1 MKKELFE
8 IWKLGK
14 TQKHVSE
21 KAAYEVAGVTENDN
35 MSTHPRFKPGAYFY
49 PMLKIHKVR
58 KEELIPGVEP
68 PARLVTSL
76 RDGVAKRSDVFIA
89 DRFLKTLEK
98 DYCKDLL
105 ADTSDALRWL
115 DSTDQELDSET
126 KKKMNCFTFDFKAL
140 YDSLEPNLVMEAVRN
155 AMNTCRPDWS
165 TEFKDWIISLI
176 DFSLRASVAKYDDSW
191 WRQNNGIPT
200 TGGSLCVQLANIT
213 VYYVM
218 LTKVYSVPNMMA
230 DIKSIKR
237 FIDDGGGFHFGN
249 EAQFHAWLA
258 EVNRRIGPLGLHI
271 DESSYQTNSQFI
283 NLLDVQYCF
292 DIEGKLQTDLYVKET
307 DSRSYLNFSSAHPNH
322 TFSGNV
328 YSQSLRL
335 RRIINDD
342 ERLRKRLKELSKA
355 FKEAGYPEKMV
366 TEITNKVQNSARNIT
381 TQAKEES
388 EDSGQIIV
396 VSTFE
401 ADKNIVDAVKR
412 SEDSFKKSFRAQRGP
427 LFKFVKKVGPNI
439 RCQVN
444 SQAKP

>member
-1 MKKELFE
+1 M
-8 IWKLGK
+8 
-14 TQKHVSE
+14 
-21 KAAYEVAGVTENDN
+21 
-35 MSTHPRFKPGAYFY
+35 
-49 PMLKIHKVR
+49 
-58 KEELIPGVEP
+58 
-68 PARLVTSL
+68 
-76 RDGVAKRSDVFIA
+76 
-89 DRFLKTLEK
+89 
-98 DYCKDLL
+98 
-105 ADTSDALRWL
+105 
-115 DSTDQELDSET
+115 
-126 KKKMNCFTFDFKAL
+126 
-140 YDSLEPNLVMEAVRN
+140 
-155 AMNTCRPDWS
+155 
-165 TEFKDWIISLI
+165 
-176 DFSLRASVAKYDDSW
+176 
-191 WRQNNGIPT
+191 
-200 TGGSLCVQLANIT
+200 
-213 VYYVM
+213 
-218 LTKVYSVPNMMA
+218 
-230 DIKSIKR
+230 
-237 FIDDGGGFHFGN
+237 
-249 EAQFHAWLA
+249 
-258 EVNRRIGPLGLHI
+258 NRRIGPLGLHI

-412 SEDSFKKSFRAQRGP
+412 SEDSLKNAKFRNTAWAVVQVCQKSRSQHKMLSGGFRGGGKGAMALGPALCLLKKGP
-427 LFKFVKKVGPNI
+427 ALSTKKYI
-439 RCQVN
+439 L
-444 SQAKP
+444 